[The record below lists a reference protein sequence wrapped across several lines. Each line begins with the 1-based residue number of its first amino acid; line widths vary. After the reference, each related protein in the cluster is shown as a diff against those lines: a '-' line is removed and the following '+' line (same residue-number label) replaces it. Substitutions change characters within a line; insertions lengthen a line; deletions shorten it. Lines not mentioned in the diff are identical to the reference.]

1 MEDST
6 FNKLVEQV
14 QSQLTELHDNVE
26 QFDQDHKDVNNS
38 SIGQDVIDLQD
49 QIQNLLKQLQ
59 NNMQRLDN
67 NTGHLSGRQQKMK
80 QIKQFYKKEIDKFTQ
95 VCKQVEQKL
104 QMKRKTIAM
113 NSQAKWNDPKPKPA
127 DELQEQLMHDQYD
140 VDNQM
145 IREREEEIQKI
156 DREAQMLN
164 KLVGELA
171 LEVNKADE
179 VLDIIDV
186 NQGTALV
193 NIVGANVELD
203 KAQDSQKSTTKKWI
217 VLAVCAIILVGV
229 LVTILVLKLN

>member
-104 QMKRKTIAM
+104 QQKRKTITM
-113 NSQAKWNDPKPKPA
+113 NQQGRWNEPKPKPE

-145 IREREEEIQKI
+145 IRERDEDIQRI

-171 LEVNKADE
+171 LEANKADE
-179 VLDIIDV
+179 ILDIVDTHQQTTKE
-186 NQGTALV
+186 NLV
-193 NIVGANVELD
+193 KANVELD
-203 KAQDSQKSTTKKWI
+203 SAQNSQKSATKKWI
-217 VLAVCAIILVGV
+217 ILAILAIILVGV
-229 LVTILVLKLN
+229 LVTIFVLKLH